1 MLVDAGTA
9 LGAKNAPG
17 LSKKLGEKMKVV
29 IKSRDDC
36 KFCTEAKM
44 FLQGMDIEY
53 TEEEQPDGRVP
64 QIYINDEFIGGYTE
78 LIEWAVEN

>member
-1 MLVDAGTA
+1 
-9 LGAKNAPG
+9 
-17 LSKKLGEKMKVV
+17 MKVL

-53 TEEEQPDGRVP
+53 TEEEQPEGRVP
-64 QIYINDEFIGGYTE
+64 QIYIDDEFIGGYTE